1 MLASFSVLPAKSRS
15 CGRGVAPRVVDKD
28 GRRRLA
34 GLFTLALDVKWRGCN
49 VWAKVLV
56 KKRNKDARIDVLKN
70 KENDCSS

>member
-1 MLASFSVLPAKSRS
+1 MGGGSLHEWLTEME
-15 CGRGVAPRVVDKD
+15 D
-28 GRRRLA
+28 GGWA

-56 KKRNKDARIDVLKN
+56 KKRSKDARIDVLKN